1 MNSDNNNTRKDTAM
15 RQDHKEKSINARP
28 ANPAGSELHRLMGLT
43 RAEVDR
49 QLATFGETPA
59 QALAAFNASLAKA
72 KRSSAMNAIE
82 AITKKPRPA
91 RGDANDSRHVMEQPL
106 FEEAV
111 AAGFATP
118 SGLGDSR
125 PTQLSDLFKGLPT
138 VDGHFYVRVSGVS
151 MTQAG
156 IHDGDLILVD
166 PKGEPRMGDI
176 VVAHI
181 APHGQVVKFL
191 ACDQQ
196 GLMLESANPDYQPI
210 RISNPEEL
218 TIHGKVVWACGVR
231 GR

>member
-1 MNSDNNNTRKDTAM
+1 MNSQNNNTRKDNAM
-15 RQDHKEKSINARP
+15 RQDHKEQSIQARSS
-28 ANPAGSELHRLMGLT
+28 NPAVSELHRLLGLT
-43 RAEVDR
+43 PAEVDR
-49 QLATFGETPA
+49 QLANFGETPD
-59 QALAAFNASLAKA
+59 QALAAFNAALAKA
-72 KRSSAMNAIE
+72 KRSSATDVIDAV
-82 AITKKPRPA
+82 TKKPRPA
-91 RGDANDSRHVMEQPL
+91 RGETKDSWHEMGHPL

-118 SGLGDSR
+118 SNLGDSR

-138 VDGHFYVRVSGVS
+138 IEGHFYVRVSGVS

-176 VVAHI
+176 VLAHI
-181 APHGQVVKFL
+181 APHGQVVKLL

-218 TIHGKVVWACGVR
+218 TIHGKVVWACGIR

>member
-1 MNSDNNNTRKDTAM
+1 MNSDNNTRKDTAM
-15 RQDHKEKSINARP
+15 GQNQKEKFIHARP
-28 ANPAGSELHRLMGLT
+28 SNHAVSELHRLMGIT
-43 RAEVDR
+43 PAEVDR

-59 QALAAFNASLAKA
+59 QALAAFNVAMAKA
-72 KRSSAMNAIE
+72 KRSSAQNAID
-82 AITKKPRPA
+82 AITKKPGTA
-91 RGDANDSRHVMEQPL
+91 SSEAKDSRHHMGQPL
-106 FEEAV
+106 FDEAV

-118 SGLGDSR
+118 SSLGDSR
-125 PTQLSDLFKGLPT
+125 PTQLSDLFKGLPAI
-138 VDGHFYVRVSGVS
+138 DGHFYVRVSGVS

-176 VVAHI
+176 VLAHI
-181 APHGQVVKFL
+181 APHGQVVKLL
-191 ACDQQ
+191 ACDQH

-218 TIHGKVVWACGVR
+218 TIHGKVVWACGIR